1 MDEIESQDVVTE
13 DEAEEDEDVQE
24 DESED
29 GAEDKTTKGNEAKAK
44 ETPEQRKARLNRE
57 LSRLLKKHPEL
68 AEEGE
73 KPKKDAKKSAS
84 AKPDGLDE
92 AQLDFLDLKGVS
104 DQDEINLIEQVVLK
118 TGMTV
123 REALKDEYVTS
134 KLEKLR
140 TDKEVKSATPSGT
153 KRGAAKGDSL
163 DALIDKFEKTG
174 ELPNDFALSTK
185 IINAAVEKKSS
196 NKPAWH

>member
-1 MDEIESQDVVTE
+1 MADKIDSQDVDTDLVDEETE
-13 DEAEEDEDVQE
+13 DPEEDT
-24 DESED
+24 DETEAGD
-29 GAEDKTTKGNEAKAK
+29 DDTDEPKAKAK
-44 ETPEQRKARLNRE
+44 ETPEQKKARLTRE
-57 LSRLLKKHPEL
+57 LNRLLKKNPDL
-68 AEEGE
+68 VEERKVE
-73 KPKKDAKKSAS
+73 KKKADT

-104 DQDEINLIEQVVLK
+104 DQDEINLIEQVVAK

-123 REALKDEYVTS
+123 REALKDEYVVS

-140 TDKEVKSATPSGT
+140 ADKEVKGATPSGT

-163 DALIDKFEKTG
+163 DALVSKFEKTG
-174 ELPNDFALSTK
+174 ELPDDFELTTK
-185 IINAAVEKKSS
+185 IINAAISKKTS